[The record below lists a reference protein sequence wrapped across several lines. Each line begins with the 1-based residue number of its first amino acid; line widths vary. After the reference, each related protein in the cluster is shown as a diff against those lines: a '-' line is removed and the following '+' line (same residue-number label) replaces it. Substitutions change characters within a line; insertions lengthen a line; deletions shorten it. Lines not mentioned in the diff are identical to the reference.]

1 MGFGNHEFIRPPEG
15 ETSFVDGLMPSGGL
29 VGPGGISA
37 RIRSGCRSTDRTI
50 LFRGFGSLISKVH
63 TLSLMGVDAF
73 LVEVEVDLSSGL
85 PHFATVGLPDSIV
98 RESKD
103 RVKTAL
109 QNSGYDFPAERITV
123 NLAPAHLKKEG
134 AGFDLPIAV
143 GILAAMGVVDSGR
156 LEQTVLVG
164 ELSLDGRVKPVSGC
178 LPMAIQARRSGYG
191 EFLAPA
197 ESALEAA
204 VAGELSV
211 VPIRTLSDVVEYLR
225 GDMIIEPLRYD
236 RGSFCAGDVQDDP
249 DFDEVKGQEHAKR
262 GLEVAAAG
270 AHNVLMVGPPG
281 SGKTMLAQRISSILP
296 DLTFEEALETSKIYS
311 VAGLLDGRPLM
322 TRRPFRAP
330 HHTISDAGLIGGG
343 HIPRPGEVTLAHN
356 GVLFLDEFPEFRR
369 NILDLLRQPL
379 EDGRVTIA
387 RAAVS
392 LTYPARFMLVAAM
405 NPCPC
410 GYFGSPDRP
419 CGCGAQQI
427 QRYRGRISGPILDR
441 IDLHIEVPAVRYE
454 DLRSTSAAESSASIR
469 SRVVAARER
478 QIQRFSRDG
487 LFSNAHMKPKHMRKF
502 CRLDQAGEKLLA
514 DAVRRLGL
522 SARAYHRILK
532 VARTVADL
540 EGSESIA
547 SHHLLEAI
555 QYRSLD
561 RSMY

>member
-1 MGFGNHEFIRPPEG
+1 MSVILLVDADRRCIPRQEWQVFIGRPYG
-15 ETSFVDGLMPSGGL
+15 D
-29 VGPGGISA
+29 
-37 RIRSGCRSTDRTI
+37 IR
-50 LFRGFGSLISKVH
+50 LISKIYSF
-63 TLSLMGVDAF
+63 SLMGVDAF

-85 PHFATVGLPDSIV
+85 PYFATVGLPDNIV

-109 QNSGYDFPAERITV
+109 QNSGYSFPAERITV

-143 GILAAMGVVDSGR
+143 GILAAMGMVDAGR
-156 LEQTVLVG
+156 VEKTVMVG

-178 LPMAIQARRSGYG
+178 LPMAIQARALGYG
-191 EFLAPA
+191 EFLVPA
-197 ESALEAA
+197 GNASEAA

-211 VPIRTLSDVVEYLR
+211 VPISHLSEVVEYLR
-225 GDMIIEPLRYD
+225 GSLSIPPLRHD
-236 RGSFCAGDVQDDP
+236 PESFGLSSGQDDL

-270 AHNVLMVGPPG
+270 AHNALLVGPPG
-281 SGKTMLAQRISSILP
+281 SGKTMLAQRIPSILP
-296 DLTFEEALETSKIYS
+296 DLSFEEALETSKVYS

-322 TRRPFRAP
+322 TRRPFRSP

-343 HIPRPGEVTLAHN
+343 HVPRPGEVTLAHN

-379 EDGRVTIA
+379 EDGRLTIA

-392 LTYPARFMLVAAM
+392 LTYPARVMLVAAM

-419 CGCGAQQI
+419 CNCGPRQV

-454 DLRSTSAAESSASIR
+454 DLRSTQPAESSALIR
-469 SRVVAARER
+469 QRVIAARKR
-478 QIQRFSRDG
+478 QIDRYSKDG
-487 LFSNAHMKPKHMRKF
+487 LYSNALMKPRHIKKHCK
-502 CRLDQAGEKLLA
+502 LDPACEDLLA

-540 EGSESIA
+540 DHQEAIA
-547 SHHLLEAI
+547 THHLLEAI

-561 RSMY
+561 RTLF

>member
-1 MGFGNHEFIRPPEG
+1 MLAL
-15 ETSFVDGLMPSGGL
+15 SGLTP
-29 VGPGGISA
+29 
-37 RIRSGCRSTDRTI
+37 
-50 LFRGFGSLISKVH
+50 LISKVF
-63 TLSLMGVDAF
+63 TLSLLGVEAF

-85 PHFATVGLPDSIV
+85 PYFATVGLPDNIV

-109 QNSGYDFPAERITV
+109 QNGGYHFPAERITV

-143 GILAAMGVVDSGR
+143 GILAAMGMVDGGR
-156 LEQTVLVG
+156 LEKTVMVG

-178 LPMAIQARRSGYG
+178 LPMAIQARQAGYT
-191 EFLAPA
+191 EFLAPEA
-197 ESALEAA
+197 NASEAA

-211 VPIRTLSDVVEYLR
+211 VPIRLLSDVVEYLR
-225 GDMIIEPLRYD
+225 GNLVIPSLRHD
-236 RGSFCAGDVQDDP
+236 PESFDLGHGLDDL

-262 GLEVAAAG
+262 GIEVAAAG
-270 AHNVLMVGPPG
+270 GHNVLMIGPPG
-281 SGKTMLAQRISSILP
+281 SGKTMLAQRIPSILP
-296 DLTFEEALETSKIYS
+296 DLSFEEALETSKVYS
-311 VAGLLDGRPLM
+311 VAGLLDGRPIM
-322 TRRPFRAP
+322 NRRPFRSP

-379 EDGRVTIA
+379 EDGRLTIA

-410 GYFGSPDRP
+410 GYFGSPDRA
-419 CGCGAQQI
+419 CTCAAHQV

-454 DLRSTSAAESSASIR
+454 DLRSTRAAESSAAIR
-469 SRVVAARER
+469 KRVIEARER
-478 QIQRFSRDG
+478 QIERYSRDG
-487 LFSNAHMKPKHMRKF
+487 LYSNALMKPRHVKKH
-502 CRLDQAGEKLLA
+502 CQLDQAGENLLA
-514 DAVRRLGL
+514 GAVRQLGL

-540 EGSESIA
+540 EGSDSIA

-561 RSMY
+561 RSMF

>member
-1 MGFGNHEFIRPPEG
+1 
-15 ETSFVDGLMPSGGL
+15 
-29 VGPGGISA
+29 
-37 RIRSGCRSTDRTI
+37 
-50 LFRGFGSLISKVH
+50 
-63 TLSLMGVDAF
+63 MGVDAF

-85 PHFATVGLPDSIV
+85 PYFATVGLPDSIV

-109 QNSGYDFPAERITV
+109 QNSGYSFPAERITV

-143 GILAAMGVVDSGR
+143 GILAAMGMVDSGR
-156 LEQTVLVG
+156 LERVAMVG
-164 ELSLDGRVKPVSGC
+164 ELSLDGRVKPVTGC
-178 LPMAIQARRSGYG
+178 LPMAIQARSCGYD
-191 EFLAPA
+191 EFLVPA
-197 ESALEAA
+197 DNASEAA

-211 VPIRTLSDVVEYLR
+211 VPIRHLSDVVEYLR
-225 GDMIIEPLRYD
+225 GSLPIPPLRYD
-236 RGSFCAGDVQDDP
+236 PEAFGLDPTQDDP
-249 DFDEVKGQEHAKR
+249 DFDEVRGQEHAKR
-262 GLEVAAAG
+262 GIEVAAAG
-270 AHNVLMVGPPG
+270 GHNVLMIGPPG
-281 SGKTMLAQRISSILP
+281 SGKTMLAQRIPSILP
-296 DLTFEEALETSKIYS
+296 GLSFEEALETSKVYS
-311 VAGLLDGRPLM
+311 VAGLLAGLPLM
-322 TRRPFRAP
+322 TRRPFRSP

-379 EDGRVTIA
+379 EDGKLTIA

-392 LTYPARFMLVAAM
+392 LMYPARFMLIAAM

-419 CGCGAQQI
+419 CNCGAQQV

-454 DLRSTSAAESSASIR
+454 DLRSTQPSESSSAIR
-469 SRVVAARER
+469 KRVVAARER
-478 QIQRFSRDG
+478 QIERYARDKIY
-487 LFSNAHMKPKHMRKF
+487 SNALMKPRHIKKH
-502 CRLDQAGEKLLA
+502 CQLEQTGENLLA
-514 DAVRRLGL
+514 GAVRQLGL

-540 EGSESIA
+540 EGTEHIA
-547 SHHLLEAI
+547 QHHLLEAI

-561 RSMY
+561 RGMS